1 MARKP
6 TVKEQRQSMI
16 DAYFSDS
23 YESESDP
30 LVLDILRREKE
41 KEQQATRKPSADFS
55 DVQST
60 VSSAPD
66 EGPESALSFAHLLD
80 NNFVQGISSLAD
92 KAQSGIQ
99 QTLAGAIQSDVD
111 KGGISLDRLQSI
123 IPSITIPQVDE
134 RGNLSAAPVRADS
147 FLASILSG
155 NNPAAADSRERTVDE
170 LVERAA
176 NNDRRA
182 KEVLDRTELGK
193 GLLETAQDVA
203 NSPESFLSIIGG
215 PTAILPAGTT
225 YSREYLAGRRGGLS
239 PEEADRRAEQQAAIE
254 FGFSAIPTGKL
265 FGVLGKSARKSVNNV
280 ALDAVKRIGATSAGE
295 ALEEGATT
303 VAQLAADSELAQNSD
318 SERVKAFAEANL
330 PKSLTEYWDQVY
342 RSMKAGALGGAAFD
356 SPTAMFEASAE
367 AGRRAQAIMSG
378 IDDGKARNEAK
389 KNADAMFREGQK
401 LQEQAAAPAKPR
413 MTIDQ
418 FQQELAARQ
427 NAIEPI
433 DVNAPVQNATP
444 QTINLGGAGT
454 AIADNFYQ
462 GWFDRLT
469 GQGGSST
476 FESEPQFAESRDAM
490 QQGLIKS
497 PADLKAFLNT
507 SGPQQAAAPVA
518 PVAPVVP
525 KPPRKTK
532 TKKAEEQV
540 QADFKNLLKN
550 LPKAAKS
557 APGTATTG
565 VTLDEVGQALTD
577 SAGSK
582 GGGQVAGLVESG
594 ALNFVQS
601 KSDLDIEGLADN
613 AKGYYDPDSGKV
625 YIVADQLDR
634 NNIKGDVLSVLA
646 HEVKHGA
653 DIGGSAD
660 VRSSFRNIVGD
671 SANTRINQQIRN
683 LARQDT
689 PDGRAAKKVV
699 DFVNEKYDP
708 ADIELELPAVYLQ
721 QQKGAK
727 NAVMRNML
735 SAVRTRYKKVTGA
748 EDINLKDLSYLADQ
762 LVSDVA
768 ANKETFKPARAGKA
782 KSTFLGRKAKD
793 FATAEELGLTY
804 DSKDGGRK
812 YWMSDRGSK
821 VKFTDAVAKAV
832 RDHDGDVTLKLSTI
846 MDHPALYEQYPQ
858 LKDLQVEFTD
868 NINPKFRGAYYPEE
882 NMIRMKKSK
891 VDAGTFNTPTH
902 QILLHEVQH
911 AIQNIEGHEGG
922 SNPSLFLPD
931 SYDGDIAA
939 LEGAN
944 EQLAEFGRDAYHGA
958 FKKYGVNMMDPKAKE
973 MAARAEA
980 AAKAEMDAEM
990 YSNKNVD
997 AGVAAAQA
1005 AILEL
1010 SRYDGS
1016 YTEDIKELRELDKF
1030 AENLHNKTSKQMRDA
1045 VNKYLNNLGEREAKF
1060 TEQNI
1065 DSTNVPENPEA
1076 TKFPTADV
1084 TTKDTPTEVVRPK
1097 ASLTIPRD
1105 MDELEESTNNVVRI
1119 MKRLF
1124 TPTSGFG
1131 HELNEMRLHSR
1142 SLVASEAAKAEDL
1155 GRDLAGAI
1163 RDNVKQTGIP
1173 EDQLRE
1179 QIEKEVDA
1187 IDELPTPEQRQARM
1201 DALDRKY
1208 PGVGRALNAL
1218 RDYKL
1223 GLTRELIR
1231 LRARDPEPLTEKE
1244 LAVYQKAVERAE
1256 TYSTRAYLTS
1266 LGGKQG
1272 QQYARKMIREF
1283 KKNPNSPEGKKITAA
1298 AEWLINNQLMIPDLN
1313 GLKQMKM
1320 DQLRRLHD
1328 QWIGPAD
1335 NFKGPKGKAQMID
1348 RLDALERKS
1357 RADLAPVAMDVIKQL
1372 IGLTPQKGAIATHY
1386 AGGRQNRTILETR
1399 RNIPKELREV
1409 MGEITDPYLREM
1421 LSIARMTQ
1429 LMSKTKLLTEIFE
1442 RGNGRWWS
1450 DTKRDG
1456 FEQQLS
1462 GASYGPLAGKYANKD
1477 VFDMLSDVTL
1487 YSSNVDA
1494 LLADTMNNPT
1504 ALTKMAAGATL
1515 PAISKIAGLQKTAQ
1529 IVLSPAAM
1537 LFNMAGAMGM
1547 ILPQNG
1553 IMPGGPTTGRALRDA
1568 ARVVHA
1574 TAFKHQNPEALART
1588 QEILRAGVMDSATV
1602 GEFQGKVYDDIFRE
1616 IHRLN
1621 PDDPDFLRKAISK
1634 IRTGFGKAG
1643 SGLDF
1648 LRETYAFMD
1657 VWAKVAT
1664 YYNRKDFLTEYN
1676 RLNGGG
1682 MTEEEIQRQAGYEAA
1697 ATNISYNMA
1706 IPAVRMIERNVPVL
1720 TMFLTYFSEVPRSI
1734 AFSYAQVYKDAQL
1747 ATTANTAAARNL
1759 ATAQATKRFLGT
1771 TAVTAGLTAAVV
1783 AALDGEDDDE
1793 RKRRQLDPEWE
1804 RNNPRIVIGKD
1815 DKGNDVTVS
1824 LGRIDP
1830 NGPLN
1835 EAVRNVIMAPKGQR
1849 AEALMESAKGL
1860 FVKSESI
1867 VRVFQLLSDMATSGV
1882 GFEEGDID
1890 RKKNTAIERNFPHF
1904 YNAVSNFLEA
1914 GDFGENGLAALE
1926 MFIPAPILG
1935 AMDPQRSPTTKENPT
1950 VSTAARLL
1958 GYKGYTRDA
1967 DKNFLFRARDYND
1980 DLKSLRSEKNDIFEK
1995 AKTLSE
2001 SELTDRIADLTRDE
2015 KKAFDKLSKGYE
2027 GYLAF
2032 ENKSIPKAYK
2042 VLEDAKVPKE
2052 TIGAL
2057 RYNRFQPTV
2066 VTPKTI
2072 NDWYKNEF
2080 RKVPADERESLKQR
2094 RAMLLRV
2101 YAGKEE

>member
-41 KEQQATRKPSADFS
+41 KEQQATRKPKADFS

-123 IPSITIPQVDE
+123 IPSITVPQVDE

-182 KEVLDRTELGK
+182 QRVLDQTELGK
-193 GLLETAQDVA
+193 GLLQTAQDVA

-239 PEEADRRAEQQAAIE
+239 PEEADQRAEQQAAIE

-303 VAQLAADSELAQNSD
+303 VAQLAADSELAQNSNSD
-318 SERVKAFAEANL
+318 RVKAFAEANL

-378 IDDGKARNEAK
+378 IDEGKARNEAK
-389 KNADAMFREGQK
+389 KNADAMYREGQDLK
-401 LQEQAAAPAKPR
+401 SNAITPTRSDAEIQFPDQIEAAYAQRDA
-413 MTIDQ
+413 
-418 FQQELAARQ
+418 QQEAELRQQDQDNLTLGTRDLNRGAVPDNAMAQALARSGALDQVFRGQ
-427 NAIEPI
+427 TQPAQPAQPA
-433 DVNAPVQNATP
+433 APVQ
-444 QTINLGGAGT
+444 
-454 AIADNFYQ
+454 
-462 GWFDRLT
+462 
-469 GQGGSST
+469 
-476 FESEPQFAESRDAM
+476 
-490 QQGLIKS
+490 
-497 PADLKAFLNT
+497 
-507 SGPQQAAAPVA
+507 
-518 PVAPVVP
+518 APVVEAVQEVVKP
-525 KPPRKTK
+525 KKTRV
-532 TKKAEEQV
+532 KKEAEQV
-540 QADFKNLLKN
+540 QADFQNLVKN

-735 SAVRTRYKKVTGA
+735 SAVRTRYKNVTGA

-793 FATAEELGLTY
+793 FATAEQLGLTY

-846 MDHPALYEQYPQ
+846 MEHPALYEQYPQ

-931 SYDGDIAA
+931 SYDGDVAA

-944 EQLAEFGRDAYHGA
+944 EQLAEFGRDAYRGA

-1030 AENLHNKTSKQMRDA
+1030 AENLHNKTDKQMRDA
-1045 VNKYLNNLGEREAKF
+1045 VKKYLNNLGEREAKF

-1105 MDELEESTNNVVRI
+1105 MDELEESTNTIVRVL
-1119 MKRLF
+1119 KRLF

-1272 QQYARKMIREF
+1272 QQYAKKMIREF

-1298 AEWLINNQLMIPDLN
+1298 AEWLINNQLIIPDLN

-1357 RADLAPVAMDVIKQL
+1357 RSDLAPVAMDVIKQL
-1372 IGLTPQKGAIATHY
+1372 IGLTPDKGAIATHY

-1537 LFNMAGAMGM
+1537 AFNMAGAMGM

-1676 RLNGGG
+1676 RLNGGT
-1682 MTEEEIQRQAGYEAA
+1682 MTDEEIQRQAGYEAT

-1771 TAVTAGLTAAVV
+1771 TAVTAGLTAAMV

-1804 RNNPRIVIGKD
+1804 RNNPRIVLGKD

-1849 AEALMESAKGL
+1849 AEALMDSAKGL

-1926 MFIPAPILG
+1926 MFIPAPVLG

-2032 ENKSIPKAYK
+2032 ENKSIPKAYS